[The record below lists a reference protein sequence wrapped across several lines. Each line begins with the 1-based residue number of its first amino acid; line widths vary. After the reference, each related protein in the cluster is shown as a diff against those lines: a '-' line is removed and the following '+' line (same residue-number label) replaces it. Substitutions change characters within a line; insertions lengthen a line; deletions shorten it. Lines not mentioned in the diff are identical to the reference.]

1 MPSNPDRRRKL
12 EKLMPEGSIV
22 TRQWLMEKAS
32 LSKHAVDNL
41 VKSQQ
46 LRPLSKGVYT
56 RGSVSLSWQSIV
68 CTLQSIMNTD
78 YLIGGLTALELKG
91 FSHYIPGSRKTIIH
105 LYGND
110 KWPIWVDGLISEITF
125 VRHRRS
131 ELFATMDPATSQQCT
146 SKVTWGG
153 GTQELN
159 ISRPER
165 ACLEMMADVPNQIS
179 FEHAE
184 QLFQGMTTLSPRT
197 LQRLLEDCTSIK
209 TKRLF
214 LWFAT
219 RNRHSWLAKIIP
231 ERIDLG
237 SGNRVIA
244 ENGELDK
251 TYQITVP
258 KQSQNA

>member
-1 MPSNPDRRRKL
+1 
-12 EKLMPEGSIV
+12 MPEGSIV

-41 VKSQQ
+41 VKSHQ
-46 LRPLSKGVYT
+46 LRRLSKGVYT
-56 RGSVSLSWQSIV
+56 RGSVRLSWQSIV
-68 CTLQSIMNTD
+68 CTLQSIMDTD
-78 YLIGGLTALELKG
+78 YLVGGLTALELKG

-110 KWPIWVDGLISEITF
+110 KWPLWADELISEVTF

-131 ELFATMDPATSQQCT
+131 ELFATMDPATSRQYTLQ
-146 SKVTWGG
+146 VPWGG
-153 GTQELN
+153 GTHELN
-159 ISRPER
+159 ISQPER

-184 QLFQGMTTLSPRT
+184 QLFQGMTTLSPRA

-219 RNRHSWLAKIIP
+219 RHSLSWLAKIDQ

-244 ENGELDK
+244 EKGELDK
-251 TYQITVP
+251 AYQITVP
-258 KQSQNA
+258 KQSQNG